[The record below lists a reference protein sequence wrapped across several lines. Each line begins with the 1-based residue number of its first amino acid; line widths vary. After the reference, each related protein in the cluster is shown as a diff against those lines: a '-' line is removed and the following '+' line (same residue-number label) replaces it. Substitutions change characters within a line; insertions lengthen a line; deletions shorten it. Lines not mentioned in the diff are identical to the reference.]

1 MDIKFTKLEHET
13 FKKPTKNFWHD
24 WQNQKE
30 SYDSV
35 TIWWEIGKLYFKMLA
50 THYCVQMQKNIRNKQ
65 TELTETKKTNQTR
78 KTKKT
83 KRKKRK
89 KQTKSRSTPNKQSKP
104 ALARHRKL

>member
-1 MDIKFTKLEHET
+1 MKLEHET

-35 TIWWEIGKLYFKMLA
+35 TIWWEIGKLYFKILA

-65 TELTETKKTNQTR
+65 TELTEIIQNE
-78 KTKKT
+78 
-83 KRKKRK
+83 K

>member
-1 MDIKFTKLEHET
+1 MKLEHET

-35 TIWWEIGKLYFKMLA
+35 TIWWEIGKLYFKILA

-65 TELTETKKTNQTR
+65 TELTEIIKNE
-78 KTKKT
+78 
-83 KRKKRK
+83 K
-89 KQTKSRSTPNKQSKP
+89 KQTKSRSTPNKQSKL

>member
-65 TELTETKKTNQTR
+65 NSLKRKKQ
-78 KTKKT
+78 T